1 MNDIDLWLKIYRQDV
16 FIETSKYFMDIF
28 PKELTSIILDY
39 CTGFKDFCKNCGF
52 SPCGACQPYGP
63 CQPSRPHLCGYMFTY
78 IDIHVSA
85 SLEDYKFRNCY
96 FITRVSFYEWRDDN
110 VESFKECACDA
121 LQLLESQRSIEYTK
135 LFNSEG
141 ILISNDFQL
150 RRTLYDKSRSTSCIL
165 FTSPHVAWEDLSK

>member
-16 FIETSKYFMDIF
+16 LIETSKYFTDVF

-39 CTGFKDFCKNCGF
+39 CTGFKNFCGCCGF
-52 SPCGACQPYGP
+52 SPCGP
-63 CQPSRPHLCGYMFTY
+63 CKPSRPHLCGYMFTY

-96 FITRVSFYEWRDDN
+96 FSTRVNFYEWRDDN

-121 LQLLESQRSIEYTK
+121 LQLLENQRSTECTK
-135 LFNSEG
+135 LFNSDG
-141 ILISNDFQL
+141 VLISNDFQL
-150 RRTLYDKSRSTSCIL
+150 RRALYSQDRTKSCIL
-165 FTSPHVAWEDLSK
+165 FTSPYVGWEELSK

>member
-1 MNDIDLWLKIYRQDV
+1 MNDLWLKIYRQDV
-16 FIETSKYFMDIF
+16 LRETSKYFVDVF

-52 SPCGACQPYGP
+52 SPCRPCGPYGP
-63 CQPSRPHLCGYMFTY
+63 YQPHLCGYMFTY

-85 SLEDYKFRNCY
+85 SLEDYKIRNCY

-110 VESFKECACDA
+110 IESFKERTCDE

-135 LFNSEG
+135 LFNCDG
-141 ILISNDFQL
+141 VLISNDFQL
-150 RRTLYDKSRSTSCIL
+150 RQALYGQGKNLL
-165 FTSPHVAWEDLSK
+165 FTSPHVGWEELSK